1 MQLDRTYNAAEMP
14 ESQSFEPVPAGW
26 YTARVANAE
35 VKQTRAGNGSY
46 ISVRFDVTGPS
57 HEGRVIFTN
66 INISNPNPKAEE
78 IGHQQLGELMRAIN
92 LGTLQDTD
100 QLIGG
105 ACQIKVK
112 IRRSE
117 EYGDQ
122 NEVQAYK
129 ATSGS
134 PAPGPAPSEDDIPL
148 PGDAPAS
155 APPWAS

>member
-1 MQLDRTYNAAEMP
+1 MQLDRTFNAAEMP

-134 PAPGPAPSEDDIPL
+134 PAPSPAPAQDDIPL